1 MRQHPAKTLAL
12 AVCGCTALWSVQAAA
27 NSSVSQPTL
36 QQLQDQIQQLQQ
48 QVQDMKTQQEQQLKG
63 ETPANTS
70 SQSSGPTK
78 KLTIGGGVVA
88 EYQKKNYG
96 GNNAGAGDLI
106 LDYFDLNVA
115 GQYGKLTY
123 AADYRWSNV
132 NFNKGQYLHNAWA
145 AYDFGPNDNSQV
157 KGGMFQVP
165 FGNLPYGY
173 QSFWGNLNYYAG
185 FTDNQA
191 AGIGYKYEN
200 NGWRFDLDAFK
211 NQGLGQ
217 QTTYAA
223 NPNSSST
230 TNNNGTPNDKTDDFT
245 VSGARLVNGGNARLG
260 RTIKLN
266 GGNTLNLSVAG
277 RGGELEYTDT
287 NGNTQYGTRWAG
299 TLAAEADLGNW
310 VLQGQFVDYK
320 YNIPSDIAGGRTQ
333 TVPFEDYGYGYRMP
347 AKGQLYSASVGR
359 TFNVSNMG
367 PISSFEVYN
376 DYGYLHSGY
385 GDYDNTGARIGDV
398 QENTTG
404 IAMFAG
410 PVDIWAEWIEA
421 KNGGMAFVG
430 QNDGDWHGRFNLT
443 AAFYFDGDLIKK

>member
-27 NSSVSQPTL
+27 HSGSSETL
-36 QQLQDQIQQLQQ
+36 QQMQDQIQQLQK
-48 QVQDMKTQQEQQLKG
+48 QVQEMKAEQQNQQAAA
-63 ETPANTS
+63 TTTTAQPA
-70 SQSSGPTK
+70 QSSGPAK

-88 EYQKKNYG
+88 EYQKKDYG

-123 AADYRWSNV
+123 AADYRWSEV
-132 NFNKGQYLHNAWA
+132 NFKSGQYLHNAWA
-145 AYDFGPNDNSQV
+145 AYDFGPNDTSQI

-173 QSFWGNLNYYAG
+173 QSFWANLGFYAG

-191 AGIGYKYEN
+191 AGVGYKYEN

-217 QTTYAA
+217 QSTYGA
-223 NPNSSST
+223 NPDQSNI
-230 TNNNGTPNDKTDDFT
+230 TDDNGNL
-245 VSGARLVNGGNARLG
+245 VSSGARLVNGGNARLG

-266 GGNTLNLSVAG
+266 GDNTLNLSIAG
-277 RGGELEYTDT
+277 RGGQLEYTNVSGDT
-287 NGNTQYGTRWAG
+287 SYGSRWAG

-320 YNIPSDIAGGRTQ
+320 YNIPNDIAGGNTE
-333 TVPFEDYGYGYRMP
+333 TVPMQDYGYGYRMP
-347 AKGQLYSASVGR
+347 AKGQLYTASVGR
-359 TFNVSNMG
+359 TFPVSNMG
-367 PISSFEVYN
+367 PISSFEIYN

-385 GDYDNTGARIGDV
+385 GKYDNFGNRIGDV
-398 QENTTG
+398 QQNNTG

-430 QNDGDWHGRFNLT
+430 PNDNNWHGRFNLT

>member
-27 NSSVSQPTL
+27 QSSDSQTL
-36 QQLQDQIQQLQQ
+36 QQMQDQIQQLQK
-48 QVQDMKTQQEQQLKG
+48 QVQEMKAEQQNQQAA
-63 ETPANTS
+63 TTTTAQPA
-70 SQSSGPTK
+70 QSSGPTK

-88 EYQKKNYG
+88 EYQKKDYG

-123 AADYRWSNV
+123 AADYRWSTT
-132 NFNKGQYLHNAWA
+132 NFKSGQYLHNAWA
-145 AYDFGPNDNSQV
+145 AYDFGPNDSSQV

-173 QSFWGNLNYYAG
+173 QSFWANLNYYAG
-185 FTDNQA
+185 FADNQA

-211 NQGLGQ
+211 NQGLSQ
-217 QTTYAA
+217 QSTYGG
-223 NPNSSST
+223 NPNLSGT
-230 TNNNGTPNDKTDDFT
+230 KNANGDL
-245 VSGARLVNGGNARLG
+245 VSSGARLVNGGNARLG

-266 GGNTLNLSVAG
+266 GDNTLNLSIAG
-277 RGGELEYTDT
+277 RGGELEYTSN
-287 NGNTQYGTRWAG
+287 NGNTKYGSRWAG

-320 YNIPSDIAGGRTQ
+320 YNIPSDIAGGNTES
-333 TVPFEDYGYGYRMP
+333 VPFQDYGYGYLMP
-347 AKGQLYSASVGR
+347 AKGQLYAASVGR

-385 GDYDNTGARIGDV
+385 GNYDNVGNRIGDV

-430 QNDGDWHGRFNLT
+430 PNDNSWHGRFNLT

>member
-1 MRQHPAKTLAL
+1 MMRQHPAKTLAL

-27 NSSVSQPTL
+27 HSSDSQPSL
-36 QQLQDQIQQLQQ
+36 QQLQGQIQQLQQ
-48 QVQDMKTQQEQQLKG
+48 QVQDMKAQQDKQEQQQQ
-63 ETPANTS
+63 ASSSASTS
-70 SQSSGPTK
+70 TQSSGPTK

-88 EYQKKNYG
+88 EYQKTHTDPHG
-96 GNNAGAGDLI
+96 SAGDLVI
-106 LDYFDLNVA
+106 DYFDLNVA

-123 AADYRWSNV
+123 AADYRWSTW
-132 NFNKGQYLHNAWA
+132 NFKSGQFLHNAWA
-145 AYDFGPNDNSQV
+145 AYNFGANDSSQV

-173 QSFWGNLNYYAG
+173 QSFWANLGFYAG

-191 AGIGYKYEN
+191 AGLGYKYED

-211 NQGLGQ
+211 DQGLQ
-217 QTTYAA
+217 QQSTYGA
-223 NPNSSST
+223 NPDKSNT
-230 TNNNGTPNDKTDDFT
+230 TDSNGNP

-266 GGNTLNLSVAG
+266 GDNTLNLSVAG
-277 RGGELEYTDT
+277 RGGELEYTNN
-287 NGNTQYGTRWAG
+287 NGSTKYGTRWAG

-320 YNIPSDIAGGRTQ
+320 YNIPNDIAGGNTE
-333 TVPFEDYGYGYRMP
+333 TVPFQDYGFGYRMP
-347 AKGQLYSASVGR
+347 AKGQLYTATVGR
-359 TFNVSNMG
+359 TFPVDNMG

-385 GDYDNTGARIGDV
+385 GNYDNFGNRIGDV
-398 QENTTG
+398 QENVTG
-404 IAMFAG
+404 LAMFAG

-421 KNGGMAFVG
+421 KNGAMAF
-430 QNDGDWHGRFNLT
+430 DGPNNGNWHGRFNLT
-443 AAFYFDGDLIKK
+443 AAIYFDGDVIKK